1 MKPGNLHIA
10 RCQIQRYDREMR
22 MYKNARLS
30 TGRFFVALR
39 RNLSI
44 FSHCVNGVCPAVGGR
59 AEKGV

>member
-1 MKPGNLHIA
+1 MTEIMPVPRNLILLSYQQGA
-10 RCQIQRYDREMR
+10 
-22 MYKNARLS
+22 S